1 MTLKSDRVEVLTEQ
15 DQIDDA
21 KTQGSSSDNE
31 LSSETRQYNIP
42 RIMTHELW
50 LINILRVQSYSILHA
65 FNMSIIG
72 L

>member
-31 LSSETRQYNIP
+31 LSSETRQCNIP
-42 RIMTHELW
+42 
-50 LINILRVQSYSILHA
+50 
-65 FNMSIIG
+65 
-72 L
+72 